1 MRSPSFQT
9 PKVRSGAGLGPPG
22 PGRLP
27 AYLPSSAH
35 FSHTMLVR
43 TVSESFH
50 IRLSPASDTCVRS
63 KQMFSPR
70 TDSGQQAGS
79 LGKSLWNCRHLRVTH
94 PPRLWAERL
103 SCAQGRPPAM
113 HTFLAPLH
121 TEHTDLS
128 VSQQGLPSLARPA
141 GERHPSGRVSLLSPD
156 GQRVSGRE
164 RSTERI
170 LFQLR
175 VSLHCPPTAYIT
187 ASQNVSPLAPG
198 PSVYGHATLNAPH
211 CV

>member
-9 PKVRSGAGLGPPG
+9 PKVHSGAGLGPPV

-27 AYLPSSAH
+27 ARLPSSAH

-70 TDSGQQAGS
+70 TDSGQQADS

-94 PPRLWAERL
+94 PPRLWAERS
-103 SCAQGRPPAM
+103 SCAQGRPPSPAM
-113 HTFLAPLH
+113 HTFLAPLP
-121 TEHTDLS
+121 TEHTYPS

-141 GERHPSGRVSLLSPD
+141 GERHPCGRVSLLSPD
-156 GQRVSGRE
+156 GNVLAGANEALRE
-164 RSTERI
+164 SSFRSVCHCTAPPQPAS
-170 LFQLR
+170 LLHKTCPLR
-175 VSLHCPPTAYIT
+175 RQVPASTAIPP
-187 ASQNVSPLAPG
+187 
-198 PSVYGHATLNAPH
+198 
-211 CV
+211 